1 MFIGLLAV
9 TLLIALAVSALVAVL
24 FSRPVKRIMQRIVP
38 DEISA
43 AWVRFLTFAIFVV
56 GIGGGVRI
64 RDLERYITPRSAE
77 LGILELT
84 PERWVIEVYSTIIGT
99 LGAIAWMLLVFFVFA
114 LVAYVIVRVFEMKW
128 SHRAHGQTGG
138 AGEVAGAGSEG
149 EGS

>member
-9 TLLIALAVSALVAVL
+9 TLLIALAVSALIAVI
-24 FSRPVKRIMQRIVP
+24 FSGPVKRIMQRIVP

-64 RDLERYITPRSAE
+64 RDLERYITPRDAD

-84 PERWVIEVYSTIIGT
+84 AERWVIEVYSTVIGT

-128 SHRAHGQTGG
+128 AHRERGQAGG
-138 AGEVAGAGSEG
+138 GGVEG
-149 EGS
+149 GTA

>member
-9 TLLIALAVSALVAVL
+9 TLLIALAVSGLIAAL
-24 FSRPVKRIMQRIVP
+24 FSRPVKRIMHRIVP

-43 AWVRFLTFAIFVV
+43 AWVRYLTFAIFVV
-56 GIGGGVRI
+56 GIAGGVRI
-64 RDLERYITPRSAE
+64 HQLERYITPRDAE
-77 LGILELT
+77 MGILELT

-128 SHRAHGQTGG
+128 QDRRPGQVGTG
-138 AGEVAGAGSEG
+138 ASEG
-149 EGS
+149 EAP

>member
-9 TLLIALAVSALVAVL
+9 TLLIALAVSALIAVI
-24 FSRPVKRIMQRIVP
+24 FSGPVKRIMQRIVP

-64 RDLERYITPRSAE
+64 RDLERYITPRDAD

-84 PERWVIEVYSTIIGT
+84 AERWVIEVYSTVIGT

-128 SHRAHGQTGG
+128 AHRAAGQAGG
-138 AGEVAGAGSEG
+138 GGVEG
-149 EGS
+149 GTA

>member
-1 MFIGLLAV
+1 MFISLLVV

-38 DEISA
+38 DEISQ
-43 AWVRFLTFAIFVV
+43 AWVRYLTFAIFVV

-64 RDLERYITPRSAE
+64 RDLERYITPRTPE

-84 PERWVIEVYSTIIGT
+84 AERWVIEVYSTIIGT

-128 SHRAHGQTGG
+128 QSRGSVKAEG
-138 AGEVAGAGSEG
+138 AGPEG
-149 EGS
+149 GVLP

>member
-9 TLLIALAVSALVAVL
+9 TLLIALAVSALIAVI
-24 FSRPVKRIMQRIVP
+24 FSGPVKRIMQRIVP

-64 RDLERYITPRSAE
+64 RDLERYITPRDAD

-84 PERWVIEVYSTIIGT
+84 AERWVIEVYSTVIGT

-128 SHRAHGQTGG
+128 AHRAAGQVGG
-138 AGEVAGAGSEG
+138 GGVEG
-149 EGS
+149 GTA